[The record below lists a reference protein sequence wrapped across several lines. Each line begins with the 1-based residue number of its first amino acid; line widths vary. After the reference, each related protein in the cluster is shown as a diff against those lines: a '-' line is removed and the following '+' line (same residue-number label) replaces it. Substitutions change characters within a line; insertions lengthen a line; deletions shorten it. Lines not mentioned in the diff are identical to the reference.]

1 MNAVNAIAPYKFAGR
16 MRVFDDPHH
25 GLVQE
30 AFISAADA
38 IIDRAVAHRRDAAG
52 GFLLVFTAIPF
63 PGHHFHL
70 EWRRSDVEGDSYH
83 APEFGIE
90 GWRCPALLKY
100 FETPPPRIYF
110 QVKAE

>member
-1 MNAVNAIAPYKFAGR
+1 MNAVNVIAPYKFAGR